1 MSTLVNTGPWEHD
14 ANGFH
19 ATPFGARGVH
29 ATSPGT
35 TRGDATRLT
44 ACGARPSLCATLLEL
59 WLVEI
64 SCRQACRLLAEIG
77 LVLHQ
82 LVEIGY
88 LLLR

>member
-1 MSTLVNTGPWEHD
+1 MSTGQHYHGTHD

-19 ATPFGARGVH
+19 VTPFGARGVH